1 MISEVT
7 DISDY
12 WRDDFVTFL
21 LGCSF
26 TFESALIE
34 AGIKLKH
41 YELKK
46 NVAMY
51 ISNIDSVSS
60 DIFSEIKIF

>member
-26 TFESALIE
+26 TFESALNKE
-34 AGIKLKH
+34 AEDDAL
-41 YELKK
+41 
-46 NVAMY
+46 
-51 ISNIDSVSS
+51 ISL
-60 DIFSEIKIF
+60 